1 MKKYLKNTGYFLKE
15 TLLLFKGQ
23 LAGNLVSLAGTVLLL
38 MLLGLMLT
46 GSGAA
51 KELMEGLKEEA
62 EIDVYPSAQASKDM
76 DYILNSIQHMEGVR
90 KAALI
95 DKEEAYKR
103 MEALLKEDAAILK
116 VFEENPLEPFIEV
129 NVSLEGSKSVVERIK
144 AIPGVDYVRDNEEI
158 LKRIKGISDFTGK
171 ISIFVLAAVSVT
183 TFIILS
189 HMIRQGIYKN
199 REQIKTLRLL
209 GSSEVFIGIPY
220 ILYGVLF
227 NLAGGILAYLV
238 LKEVISSIYASMNL
252 DIPFLPLPDKGKLT
266 AYVKVVL
273 LSYSGILGLIVS
285 LIGVPSVADKRR
297 GRRKKIKKES
307 GL

>member
-23 LAGNLVSLAGTVLLL
+23 LAGNLVSLIGTALLL

-51 KELMEGLKEEA
+51 KELTEGLKEEA
-62 EIDVYPSAQASKDM
+62 EINVYPSDGAFKDM
-76 DYILNSIQHMEGVR
+76 DFILKSIQHTQGVR
-90 KAALI
+90 KATLI

-103 MEALLKEDAAILK
+103 MGALLKEDAAILD
-116 VFEENPLEPFIEV
+116 VFEKNPLEPFIEV
-129 NVSLEGSKSVVERIK
+129 NVSLKDSKGVVEHIK

-158 LKRIKGISDFTGK
+158 LMRIKGISDFTGK
-171 ISIFVLAAVSVT
+171 ISLFVLMAVSIT

-209 GSSEVFIGIPY
+209 GASEVFIGIPY
-220 ILYGVLF
+220 VLYGVLF
-227 NLAGGILAYLV
+227 NLAGGILASLV

-252 DIPFLPLPDKGKLT
+252 DIPFLPLPDKEMLIPYIRT
-266 AYVKVVL
+266 VL
-273 LSYSGILGLIVS
+273 LGYSAVLGLIVS
-285 LIGVPSVADKRR
+285 LTGVPSVADKRR
-297 GRRKKIKKES
+297 GRRKK
-307 GL
+307 GR

>member
-23 LAGNLVSLAGTVLLL
+23 LAGNLISLAGTVLLL

-51 KELMEGLKEEA
+51 KELTEGLKEEA

-76 DYILNSIQHMEGVR
+76 DYILKNIQHMEGVR

-158 LKRIKGISDFTGK
+158 LKHIKGISDFTGK
-171 ISIFVLAAVSVT
+171 ISIFVLAAVSIT

-252 DIPFLPLPDKGKLT
+252 DIPFLPLPDKGMLT

-285 LIGVPSVADKRR
+285 LIGVPSVAGKRR
-297 GRRKKIKKES
+297 GRRKKIKKENS
-307 GL
+307 L